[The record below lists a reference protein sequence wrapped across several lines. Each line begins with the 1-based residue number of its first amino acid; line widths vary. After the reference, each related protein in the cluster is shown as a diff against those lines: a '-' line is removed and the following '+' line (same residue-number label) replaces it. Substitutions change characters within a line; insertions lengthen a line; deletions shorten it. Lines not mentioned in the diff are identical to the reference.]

1 MKSIYQY
8 LLLIICLIFSG
19 IYLQAQEPTVYY
31 SFNNNAND
39 QSALH
44 NDASVNGAY
53 LTQDRFGIANRAF
66 SFDGKQAYIQA
77 PNDAALNS
85 EYATVSF
92 WINADSL
99 PPQGEAYLISLG
111 GWQERF
117 KVSLPSHGK
126 MVWTTNNTS
135 GISDMDS
142 GDGNVVVPGV
152 WQHWVFVHDGTN
164 DQIYLN
170 GAKIAEKA
178 VAGTLNP
185 TTHPL
190 GIGYNAI
197 ETGNFFKGRLDE
209 VQIYDFALNATE
221 IQALYDQQNTA
232 PTVSQNI
239 VAQYNFD
246 NNGVDKSDF
255 QNHASFNNA
264 TFTTDRF
271 GFGNSAAHFNG
282 SSSEVNAAN
291 SSVLNSGNTTIILWL
306 KANSLPVSGE
316 SFILSNGGWQ
326 QRLKISLPS
335 HGKVVFTTNSTSGIS
350 DMDAGTAL
358 EPGKWYQ
365 LAFTHDGTNDKIFIN
380 GVLANSKAVSGD
392 LNPSNAPL
400 GIGYNAIDGGN
411 WFDGDIDDVTILNT
425 ALPDNLILDAYN
437 AANTFPGA
445 LGNRVAEYN
454 FAGNQNDGTILH
466 NNAKGSATATTD
478 RFDWANNAS
487 YFNGTDSMYAD
498 NSVQLNSPT
507 TTISFW
513 VKPDELPV
521 SGESFLISNG
531 GWQQRLKI
539 SLPSHGK
546 VVFTTNSTSGIS
558 DMDAGD
564 GHALSA
570 GVWTHVA
577 VVHDG
582 TNDKIYINGALA
594 NSKAVS
600 GDLNPA
606 STPFGIGYNSVD
618 HSNFFKGSIDDIIEF
633 NEALDDAAIAALYGE
648 QSNPPSIGGDL
659 VAYYPMDGNSNDISG
674 YNNHL
679 NSNGAQFTNGRFG
692 LKNHAY
698 SISEGDSLSAPNSA
712 QQNSAQASIAF
723 WINANDLPPSGEY
736 FILSNGGWQE
746 RWKISLPSHGKI
758 VFTTNN
764 TSGISD
770 MDAGDGNVVT
780 PGTWQHFVMT
790 HDGSFDRIYLNGN
803 KVAEKAVTG
812 DLNNTTKPLGIGWN
826 PIDGGNYFNGSIDEV
841 MLYKTALTDQ
851 QVLDLYNAQNQS
863 PAVTDSISPSAP
875 LNLAATVNHLN
886 INLNW
891 LPSTDNVG
899 VAAYNVFQNG
909 EKVATTSR
917 TNYTAGRLN
926 PLTEYKF
933 AVTAVDSS
941 GNESIASTLSATSG
955 EDETPDVTPPTKP
968 GNLAGSPGAYSVLL
982 TWEASIDDRQLIG
995 YVVSVDGS
1003 IFDSIPGTA
1012 TSILVTGLDPQTPYS
1027 FEIYAYDKA
1036 GNNSEIAE
1044 LTLST
1049 TGEVDAGEPGLVAYY
1064 PLDGNADDA
1073 TPYKNN
1079 GTIGGDPQFDV
1090 PTHANGGSNYLK
1102 FDGDQD
1108 SVKINNAVQLISD
1121 YTTVAFWIQV
1131 NDINIADAESYILD
1145 FGHWNERW
1153 KISLPQHLRIVWTTN
1168 SNTTQFPNLISDMDS
1183 KDGNELVKGFWWYVV
1198 MVHDGVN
1205 DQIYINGELVNSK
1218 PAPGKLNTTDNIFCM
1233 GSNPVEGG
1241 QYFNG
1246 GLDEVKI
1253 YNKALTAEEISKLY
1267 ETGTTAGIHKP
1278 DPKLGIYIKDI
1289 YPNPTQNI
1297 LTINHNL
1304 PAGKSLK
1311 LRIMDAAGRQ
1321 VNQINYDAGQL
1332 PAHHIQLTTKE
1343 LNPGVYFINF
1353 LIDGKDLGS
1362 LRFVKQ

>member
-8 LLLIICLIFSG
+8 LFLLICLIFSG
-19 IYLQAQEPTVYY
+19 FTLQGQEPTVYY
-31 SFNNNAND
+31 TFNNTAND
-39 QSALH
+39 ESALH
-44 NDASVNGAY
+44 NNAAVNGAQ
-53 LTQDRFGIANRAF
+53 LAQDRFGIANRSFA
-66 SFDGKQAYIQA
+66 FDGKQAYLQA
-77 PNDAALNS
+77 PNIAALNS
-85 EYATVSF
+85 DYATVSF
-92 WINADSL
+92 WINADDL
-99 PPQGEAYLISLG
+99 DFQGEAYLISLG

-117 KVSLPSHGK
+117 KVSMPSHGK

-170 GAKIAEKA
+170 GQKVAEKA
-178 VAGTLNP
+178 VTGTLNS

-190 GIGYNAI
+190 GIGYNAV
-197 ETGNFFKGRLDE
+197 EAGNYFKGRLDE
-209 VQIYDFALNATE
+209 VQIYNTALNATE
-221 IQALYDQQNTA
+221 IQALYTAQNTA
-232 PTVSQNI
+232 PTFVQPI
-239 VAQYNFD
+239 VAQYNFND
-246 NNGVDKSDF
+246 NGLDKSSF
-255 QNHASFNNA
+255 QNHAVLENTS
-264 TFTTDRF
+264 FTTDRF

-282 SSSEVNAAN
+282 ASSQVTAAN
-291 SSVLNSGNTTIILWL
+291 NSVLNSANTTIFMWVRA
-306 KANSLPVSGE
+306 KALPVSGE
-316 SFILSNGGWQ
+316 SFLLSNGGWQ
-326 QRLKISLPS
+326 NRLKISLPS

-350 DMDAGTAL
+350 DMDAGTAI

-365 LAFTHDGTNDKIFIN
+365 LTFVHDGTNDKIFIN
-380 GVLANSKAVSGD
+380 GILANSKAVSGD
-392 LNPSNAPL
+392 LNPANTPL
-400 GIGYNAIDGGN
+400 SIGYNVIDGGN
-411 WFDGDIDDVTILNT
+411 WFDGDIDDVAILNT
-425 ALPDNLILDAYN
+425 ALSDADILTAYT
-437 AANTFPGA
+437 ASSTFPGI
-445 LGNRVAEYN
+445 LGNQVADYA
-454 FAGNQNDGTILH
+454 FSGNNNDGTILH
-466 NNAKGSATATTD
+466 NNAKGTASLATD
-478 RFDWANNAS
+478 QFGWANNAA
-487 YFNGTDSMYAD
+487 YFNGSDSLYAD
-498 NSVQLNSPT
+498 NSPQLNSAA
-507 TTISFW
+507 TTIAFW
-513 VKPDELPV
+513 VNPDELPAT
-521 SGESFLISNG
+521 GEAFLVCNG

-564 GHALSA
+564 GHELA
-570 GVWTHVA
+570 VKTWTHLA
-577 VVHDG
+577 FVHDG
-582 TNDKIYINGALA
+582 TNDRIYINGVLA

-618 HSNFFKGSIDDIIEF
+618 HSNFFKGSIDNVLVF
-633 NEALDDAAIAALYGE
+633 NEALGDSAIAALYGE
-648 QSNPPSIGGDL
+648 QNNPPSVGGDL
-659 VAYYPMDGNSNDISG
+659 VAYYPMDGNNKDVSG

-679 NSNGAQFTNGRFG
+679 NVNGAQLTGDRFS

-698 SISEGDSLSAPNSA
+698 SVTEGDSLSAPNSV
-712 QQNSAQASIAF
+712 QQNSPKASIAF

-746 RWKISLPSHGKI
+746 RWKISLPSHGKM

-764 TSGISD
+764 SSGISD
-770 MDAGDGNVVT
+770 MDAGDGHVVT
-780 PGTWQHFVMT
+780 PGVWQHFVMT
-790 HDGSFDRIYLNGN
+790 HDGSFDRIYLDGV

-841 MLYKTALTDQ
+841 MLFKNALTDQ
-851 QVLDLYNAQNQS
+851 EVLDLYNAQNVN
-863 PAVTDSISPSAP
+863 PPVTDSIPPSAP
-875 LNLAATVNHLN
+875 LNLSAAVDHLN
-886 INLNW
+886 INLSW
-891 LPSTDNVG
+891 LPSTDNTG
-899 VAAYNVFQNG
+899 VSAYNVYQNG
-909 EKVATTSR
+909 DKIGTTTEESYWVS
-917 TNYTAGRLN
+917 NLA
-926 PLTEYKF
+926 PLTDYKF
-933 AVTAVDSS
+933 SVTAIDSF
-941 GNESIASTLSATSG
+941 GNESVPSTLTATSG

-968 GNLAGSPGAYSVLL
+968 GNLAASPGTYSVLL
-982 TWEASIDDRQLIG
+982 TWVASTDDRQLIG
-995 YVVSVDGS
+995 YVVSVDGN

-1012 TSILVTGLDPQTPYS
+1012 TSILVTGLEPQTPYS
-1027 FEIYAYDKA
+1027 FEIFAYDKA
-1036 GNNSEIAE
+1036 GNHSETAE
-1044 LTLST
+1044 LTVST

-1079 GTIGGDPQFDV
+1079 GTIGGNPQFDV

-1131 NDINIADAESYILD
+1131 TDVNAADAESYILD
-1145 FGHWNERW
+1145 FGHWDERW

-1168 SNTTQFPNLISDMDS
+1168 SNTAQFPNLISDMDS

-1267 ETGTTAGIHKP
+1267 ETGTTAGIYKP
-1278 DPKLGIYIKDI
+1278 DPRLGIYIKDI
-1289 YPNPTQNI
+1289 YPNPVQNR

-1304 PAGKSLK
+1304 PVGKSVK
-1311 LRIMDAAGRQ
+1311 IRIMDAAGRQ
-1321 VNQINYDAGQL
+1321 VNQLNYDTQNL
-1332 PAHHIQLTTKE
+1332 PAHQIQVNTRDLKS
-1343 LNPGVYFINF
+1343 GAYFINF
-1353 LIDGKDLGS
+1353 ILDGKDLGA